1 MTRTGLA
8 ACALLPRLSQTP
20 RCRQEYDL
28 EYVSGVSTL
37 RSVSSGQCSM
47 IRSLLIT
54 TEANLQTQFDA
65 TAAAPSGTE
74 NDFRRRWG
82 GAKSSWER
90 AIDAARVYHVC
101 SMGTHDAHA

>member
-1 MTRTGLA
+1 
-8 ACALLPRLSQTP
+8 
-20 RCRQEYDL
+20 
-28 EYVSGVSTL
+28 
-37 RSVSSGQCSM
+37 M

-54 TEANLQTQFDA
+54 TEANLLQTQFDA

-82 GAKSSWER
+82 GAKFNSSWER

-101 SMGTHDAHA
+101 SIGTHDAHA